1 MTYSEL
7 FKDQYRYALLDV
19 SYRMIEK
26 HKETKSTMKATD
38 TINTEIMKD
47 GVELL
52 YTRRVYH
59 VPEEEFEASVTY
71 KLLLDAADGIS
82 LLDYPGEEV
91 QKAIKESA
99 GSVVG
104 PIASK
109 ASSMIAHITEIG
121 QGVPVILPAG
131 LIKEEDAAGENNEA
145 ET

>member
-26 HKETKSTMKATD
+26 HTETQSNMKASD

-59 VPEEEFEASVTY
+59 DPEDEFEASVTY
-71 KLLLDAADGIS
+71 KLLLDAVDGVS

-99 GSVVG
+99 GSVIG

-109 ASSMIAHITEIG
+109 ATSMIAHITEIG
-121 QGVPVILPAG
+121 QGLPVILPAG
-131 LIKEEDAAGENNEA
+131 LIKEEGVEE

>member
-26 HKETKSTMKATD
+26 QKETKSIMKATD

-59 VPEEEFEASVTY
+59 VPEGEFEASVTY
-71 KLLLDAADGIS
+71 KFLIDAVDGIS
-82 LLDYPGEEV
+82 LLDYSGEEV

-99 GSVVG
+99 GNVIG

-109 ASSMIAHITEIG
+109 ATSMIAHITEIG
-121 QGVPVILPAG
+121 QGVPIILPAG
-131 LIKEEDAAGENNEA
+131 LIKEEDGEEENGEE